1 MRHRMAGR
9 KLGRTTE
16 HRVAMLRNMSASL
29 FKSPEERVRT
39 TLTKAKELRPF
50 VERLITI
57 SKQDT
62 LQARRRVLR
71 HIRDREAVT
80 KLFDTLAARYSERPG
95 GYTRIL
101 KLGPRRGDNAEM
113 AYIEL
118 VDAVAGSAEPVE
130 DDAPAKKK
138 TRKKKAADAE
148 GDAPAKKKTASKKA
162 AAKKAPAKK
171 AASKKAASKK
181 TATKKTAS
189 KKTAKKS
196 DSGSGSGT

>member
-1 MRHRMAGR
+1 MRHRIAGR

-39 TLTKAKELRPF
+39 TLMKAKELRPF

-80 KLFDTLAARYSERPG
+80 RLFDTLAARYSERPG

-118 VDAVAGSAEPVE
+118 VDAAPAPVE
-130 DDAPAKKK
+130 PDDDAAAKKKSTRKKKSADDAASGDDAPAKKK
-138 TRKKKAADAE
+138 TARKKAA
-148 GDAPAKKKTASKKA
+148 S
-162 AAKKAPAKK
+162 KKAPAKK
-171 AASKKAASKK
+171 AESKKAASKK
-181 TATKKTAS
+181 TTS
-189 KKTAKKS
+189 KKTAMRKS
-196 DSGSGSGT
+196 ASGTGSDR